1 MWFWTMSRSAP
12 MLVVI
17 RPAPLDA
24 DLLAHRDLDVVHVLL
39 VPDRLEDAVG
49 ETEDEDVLHG
59 LLAEVMVNAEDL
71 PLGEGALQKA
81 VQLARARQVMAERL
95 LDDQPRPGRSVLVRA
110 RQARLAK
117 PFRDRTEEVR
127 LRGEVKDIIAGDAVS
142 LRHPLEA
149 FAERLIVLRLMEL
162 PAMVGQSR
170 REPRPEV
177 LRLVRRFLAR
187 ERFDALAHRLGETGV
202 CLRPAREPDHG
213 ELFRLKP
220 LPEKAVDR
228 RDQLPL
234 RQVAGGAEN
243 HQYERLR
250 HGVAPPRRKL
260 LVVLSFIRAHRRLH
274 GPAAGIISPSS
285 PPRSPQRNPARSR
298 FP

>member
-1 MWFWTMSRSAP
+1 

-17 RPAPLDA
+17 RAASLDA

-49 ETEDEDVLHG
+49 EAEDQDVLHR

-71 PLGEGALQKA
+71 PFGKGALQEA

-95 LDDQPRPGRSVLVRA
+95 LDDQPRPGRTLCVRS

-117 PFRDRTEEVR
+117 AFRDGAEEVR
-127 LRGEVKDIIAGDAVS
+127 LRGEVEDIIARDAVFLRDS
-142 LRHPLEA
+142 LQA
-149 FAERLIVLRLMEL
+149 FAERLIVLRLVEF
-162 PAMVGQSR
+162 PAMVEQPR

-177 LRLVRRFLAR
+177 LRLVRRFLVR

-202 CLRPAREPDHG
+202 GLRPAREPDDR
-213 ELFRLKP
+213 ELLRLEP

-228 RDQLPL
+228 RDQLAL

-243 HQYERLR
+243 HQDERLR
-250 HGVAPPRRKL
+250 HGVAPARRKL
-260 LVVLSFIRAHRRLH
+260 LAVFSFIRAHRRTPWIRNNRH
-274 GPAAGIISPSS
+274 FAFFTASITAA
-285 PPRSPQRNPARSR
+285 
-298 FP
+298 